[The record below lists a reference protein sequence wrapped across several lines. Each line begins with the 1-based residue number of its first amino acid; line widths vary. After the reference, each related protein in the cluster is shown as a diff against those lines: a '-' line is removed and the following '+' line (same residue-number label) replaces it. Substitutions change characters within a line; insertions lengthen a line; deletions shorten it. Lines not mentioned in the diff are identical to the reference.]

1 MRISPQNIKTA
12 ICASCGCEICDSKE
26 TIHSTM
32 YRIKSVSGND
42 FSYIEASV
50 DIPQCR
56 NCANKTKSAIVAPL
70 FLFIILTSISLYST
84 FFIDNLGFF
93 NFLLCELYIAIVCL
107 IGWVASVLTIPMT
120 YGSSGI
126 GDYEPIA
133 IMKNYGW
140 QETQPQ
146 SVSEFTSEYT
156 DDDNSNMLKEITDNT
171 DCKVYIY

>member
-1 MRISPQNIKTA
+1 M
-12 ICASCGCEICDSKE
+12 
-26 TIHSTM
+26 
-32 YRIKSVSGND
+32 
-42 FSYIEASV
+42 

-70 FLFIILTSISLYST
+70 FLFIVLTSISLYST

-120 YGSSGI
+120 YGLSGT

-133 IMKNYGW
+133 IMKKYGW

>member
-42 FSYIEASV
+42 ISYIEASV

-70 FLFIILTSISLYST
+70 FLFIVLTSITLYST
-84 FFIDNLGFF
+84 FFTANLGFF

-107 IGWVASVLTIPMT
+107 IGWVVSVITIPMT
-120 YGSSGI
+120 YGLSDI

-140 QETQPQ
+140 QVTQPQ
-146 SVSEFTSEYT
+146 SENEFTSEYT

>member
-12 ICASCGCEICDSKE
+12 ICASCGCETCDSKE

-32 YRIKSVSGND
+32 YRIKSVSGNGI
-42 FSYIEASV
+42 SYIEASV

-56 NCANKTKSAIVAPL
+56 NCAKKTKSAIVAPL
-70 FLFIILTSISLYST
+70 FLFIVLTCITLYST
-84 FFIDNLGFF
+84 FFTDNLSFF
-93 NFLLCELYIAIVCL
+93 NFLLCELYISIVCL
-107 IGWVASVLTIPMT
+107 IGWVASGLTIPMT
-120 YGSSGI
+120 YGLSGT

-133 IMKNYGW
+133 IMKKYGW

-156 DDDNSNMLKEITDNT
+156 DDDNNNMLKEITDNT
-171 DCKVYIY
+171 DCKLYVY